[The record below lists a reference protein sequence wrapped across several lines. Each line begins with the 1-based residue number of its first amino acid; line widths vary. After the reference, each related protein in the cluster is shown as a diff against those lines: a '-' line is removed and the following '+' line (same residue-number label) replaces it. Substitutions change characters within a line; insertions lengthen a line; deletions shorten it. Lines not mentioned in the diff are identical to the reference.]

1 MKDQHEQWLSQAENL
16 CVRAGQGHI
25 DVVVDQAGWPSP
37 LLEALRHL
45 DPPVSW
51 HSLFEGTPEEAL
63 ADQSPLLMRLHWSIW
78 QHKAWLSE
86 LMLHFQGTPRLLL
99 AITPL
104 PFEQLTQHLHTLADI
119 RWGEQTG
126 LLRFYDTRIFPL
138 LFSHVLTPEQQS
150 AFSHLALLWSWQD
163 RDQKIVWKAGAY
175 APGNMLADKPDSIYV
190 TDAQIEI
197 LGCISDAELLAKE
210 LNDPSV
216 TKEQNFKRC
225 LNAVSDASTKNYFGD
240 LTTYALKFFK
250 NSPATQT
257 DK

>member
-1 MKDQHEQWLSQAENL
+1 MTDFHEHWLTQAENL
-16 CVRAGQGHI
+16 CTRAGQGHI
-25 DVVVDQAGWPSP
+25 DVLADQAGWPSP

-63 ADQSPLLMRLHWSIW
+63 DDQAPLLMRLHWTIW

-104 PFEQLTQHLHTLADI
+104 PFEQLTQHLHTLGDI
-119 RWGEQTG
+119 QWGEQTG

-138 LFSHVLTPEQQS
+138 LFSHVLTPEQQT
-150 AFSHLALLWSWQD
+150 AFSHLAHLWSWAG
-163 RDQKIVWKAGAY
+163 RDGQIVWKAGSY
-175 APGNMLADKPDSIYV
+175 APGNMLSEKPDPICV
-190 TDAQIEI
+190 DDAQIEM

-210 LNDPSV
+210 LNDGSM
-216 TKEQNFKRC
+216 TREQNFIQC
-225 LNAVSDASTKNYFGD
+225 LRAVSDASTKNYYGD
-240 LTTYALKFFK
+240 LTAYALKFFEDVAAAK
-250 NSPATQT
+250 TGR
-257 DK
+257 

>member
-163 RDQKIVWKAGAY
+163 RDQKIVWKAGTY
-175 APGNMLADKPDSIYV
+175 APGNMLLEKPEPLSVEDTQIELLGCI
-190 TDAQIEI
+190 TDAQNLMPQFER
-197 LGCISDAELLAKE
+197 GSLAR
-210 LNDPSV
+210 
-216 TKEQNFKRC
+216 EQHFSRC
-225 LNAVSDASTKNYFGD
+225 FDVALDASRNGYFGE
-240 LTTYALKFFK
+240 LVNY
-250 NSPATQT
+250 PAARRIFENTELI
-257 DK
+257 K